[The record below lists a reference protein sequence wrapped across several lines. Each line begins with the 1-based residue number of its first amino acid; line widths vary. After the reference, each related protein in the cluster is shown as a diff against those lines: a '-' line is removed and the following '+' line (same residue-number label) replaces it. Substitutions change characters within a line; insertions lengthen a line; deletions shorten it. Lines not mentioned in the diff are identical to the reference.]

1 VAGAGHRLV
10 GSGSQGLHNVVGR
23 PWPVVGSINVE
34 TRRIALIV
42 SPWYPVPPTGYGG
55 IELMAY
61 YLARELSQR
70 SHSVTVIGRQ
80 GSQGPFETLALAPES
95 WSKQLGTLDQTAR
108 HSLFLYRAYEIVRKR
123 AFDVI
128 HDHSGPP
135 GILVGATSRL
145 QAPVV
150 ATLHGALTEAE
161 GEFLAAIDRQ
171 IHLVAISRAQQ
182 SMVAGVEWR
191 GVVHNAVDA
200 SEYSPV
206 AREEKDDY
214 LVELARISPDKG
226 QHIAIEL
233 AKRLNVRLVLAGKVD
248 GDARSYFEA
257 EIQPNLNGQIVW
269 RENVEGKDK
278 AELLA
283 HARALVFPIQWE
295 EPFGLAM
302 IEAMVSGTPVIAL
315 AHGAAP
321 EVVEPGV
328 TGWLADDV
336 DGMVAAYSRL
346 DEIDLKRCAEEAGRR
361 FGPKQMADGYLNVY
375 ERAIEQ
381 SVYSESIS

>member
-1 VAGAGHRLV
+1 ME
-10 GSGSQGLHNVVGR
+10 
-23 PWPVVGSINVE
+23 P
-34 TRRIALIV
+34 RRIALIV

-61 YLARELSQR
+61 YLARELSDR
-70 SHSVTVIGRQ
+70 GHRVTVIGRQ
-80 GSQGPFETLALAPES
+80 GSHGRFETLALAPES
-95 WSKQLGTLDQTAR
+95 WSKQLGTRDQIPR
-108 HSLFLYRAYEIVRKR
+108 HNLFLYRAYEIVRKR

-135 GILVGATSRL
+135 GILLAATSRL
-145 QAPVV
+145 QSPVV

-171 IHLVAISRAQQ
+171 VHLVAISRAQQ
-182 SMVAGVEWR
+182 STVAGVEWR
-191 GVVHNAVDA
+191 GVVHNAIDA

-206 AREEKDDY
+206 TRREEKDDY
-214 LVELARISPDKG
+214 LLELARISPEKG
-226 QHIAIEL
+226 QHLAIEM

-248 GDARSYFEA
+248 DEARSYFE
-257 EIQPNLNGQIVW
+257 EKIKPSLNGQVTW
-269 RENVEGKDK
+269 RENVEGKEK

-295 EPFGLAM
+295 EPFGLVM

-381 SVYSESIS
+381 ALYSRSIS